1 MNKILNKL
9 QLQIRIRFNTS
20 QRGGG
25 ANPGEGVFLLQV
37 DGSITWVGWGGG
49 GGAKNGKTYKWKF
62 TVCLKNDT

>member
-1 MNKILNKL
+1 MNKILHKL

-20 QRGGG
+20 QRG
-25 ANPGEGVFLLQV
+25 ANPGEGFFLLQV
-37 DGSITWVGWGGG
+37 DGSITWVGWGG